1 MVLIFLPSES
11 QLDDTLLEKQL
22 IPNINFPSN

>member
-11 QLDDTLLEKQL
+11 QLDDTLLEEQL